1 MSEKAALDRALHHAS
16 EYLESLETRSVI
28 TTATH
33 EELTERLDI
42 ELQDKS
48 LPAEQ
53 VIDELARGVEGGL
66 LTTGGGRFFA
76 WAIGGTLPAALAAD
90 WLSAA
95 WDQNAGIYACS
106 PALAILENTCG
117 NWLKDVLGLPP
128 SASFAFVTGCQMAH
142 VTALAAARHKLLADR
157 GWDVEKRG
165 LAGAP
170 QITIHTGELRHESIL
185 RAARFLGLGLD
196 AVRHHPC
203 SSDGQ
208 LDLDAVE
215 ASLDDGP
222 SVIVLQAGEFN
233 TGNYDDFPR
242 AAALARKHKGWVHV
256 DGAIGLWAAASD
268 KTRHLMKGCELLD
281 SWATDGHK
289 WLNLPFDTGFVFVAH
304 PEAHKQSMTIRA
316 SYFSAGGEGIRDQ
329 IDWGPEWSRRARSV
343 PAYAAL
349 RSLGRRGLEELVDR
363 CCEHARAIVAGI
375 GALPGVEVVSEPI
388 INQGILRFL
397 AKDGDHDRRTDE
409 VIDRIQA
416 KGVTWFGGSNWRGT
430 RVMRVIV
437 LNWRTREKDVADA
450 IESVR
455 QVLEELDG

>member
-128 SASFAFVTGCQMAH
+128 SASF
-142 VTALAAARHKLLADR
+142 
-157 GWDVEKRG
+157 
-165 LAGAP
+165 
-170 QITIHTGELRHESIL
+170 
-185 RAARFLGLGLD
+185 

>member
-1 MSEKAALDRALHHAS
+1 MAPPRKQAANRENKHRPVAPGDS
-16 EYLESLETRSVI
+16 YLLE
-28 TTATH
+28 
-33 EELTERLDI
+33 
-42 ELQDKS
+42 
-48 LPAEQ
+48 
-53 VIDELARGVEGGL
+53 
-66 LTTGGGRFFA
+66 
-76 WAIGGTLPAALAAD
+76 
-90 WLSAA
+90 
-95 WDQNAGIYACS
+95 DQNAGIYACS

-281 SWATDGHK
+281 SWATDGRK
-289 WLNLPFDTGFVFVAH
+289 WLNLPFDT
-304 PEAHKQSMTIRA
+304 
-316 SYFSAGGEGIRDQ
+316 GIRDQ